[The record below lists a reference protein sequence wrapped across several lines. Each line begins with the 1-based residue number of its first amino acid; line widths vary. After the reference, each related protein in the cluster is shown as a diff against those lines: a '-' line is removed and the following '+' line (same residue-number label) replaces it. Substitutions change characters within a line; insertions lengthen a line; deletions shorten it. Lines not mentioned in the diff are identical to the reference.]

1 LILSDNQSPQPE
13 SKTTRNGGIGF
24 RLLLI
29 CHAEEMQNRYA
40 NLVSSD
46 SGLTALGW
54 QQTDVLAEWLRSH
67 YQIHALIS
75 APELRNRLTAQRVGQ
90 SIGLPVSVHQSL
102 SQLMTTAPATDIV
115 EPATQDDTDV
125 SEDPSAAPCLLLQ
138 RILDPLIEKHRG
150 KAVAM
155 FAREDVIASVLD
167 CLLGVN
173 GLRLMLMHTSVS
185 ELQFR
190 DGQWVLS
197 YLNRREHLPEPVP
210 DDIASPLQVEA
221 TPDIPEDL
229 SLLPQIY
236 NQNVAAFVEMDDKT
250 RRKRFDDLI
259 SFSEIQSGD
268 RVLDVGTGTGL
279 LALALAE
286 SCEATVVGI
295 DISPAMLER
304 AEFFRLNSTS
314 EIARRVDFRLATAQV
329 LPFAKERFDVAICR
343 MVLHLNRQPG
353 RVLRELW
360 RVLRPGGV
368 LVIADLLSTDD
379 PVRRATQNAIEG
391 RRNSSHVAAYSTSQ
405 YREMVVDAGFVTD
418 AEKSAV
424 FSRILDDWLAELN
437 AEPANG
443 AVVREMVE
451 ASLETDAAGINARRN
466 GDQILFDQRLV
477 YLRAVKR
484 LDQE

>member
-1 LILSDNQSPQPE
+1 
-13 SKTTRNGGIGF
+13 
-24 RLLLI
+24 
-29 CHAEEMQNRYA
+29 MQNRYA

-54 QQTDVLAEWLRSH
+54 QQTDMLADWLRTH
-67 YQIHALIS
+67 YQIHVLLS

-90 SIGLPVSVHQSL
+90 NVGLPVSVHQSL
-102 SQLMTTAPATDIV
+102 AQLVTTTPAADAV
-115 EPATQDDTDV
+115 EPTTQDNAQGNAEV
-125 SEDPSAAPCLLLQ
+125 KAEPSSTACTLLQ
-138 RILDPLIEKHRG
+138 SILDPLVEKHRG
-150 KAVAM
+150 KTAAM
-155 FAREDVIASVLD
+155 FAGRDTIASVLD

-185 ELQFR
+185 ELQRR
-190 DGQWVLS
+190 DGQWFLS
-197 YLNRREHLPEPVP
+197 YLNRQEHLPELVP
-210 DDIASPLQVEA
+210 DELAPAIKTEKP
-221 TPDIPEDL
+221 PDSPEDL
-229 SLLPQIY
+229 SLLPKIY
-236 NQNVAAFVEMDDKT
+236 NQNVAMFVDMDDKT
-250 RRKRFDDLI
+250 RRQRFDDLI
-259 SFSEIQSGD
+259 SFSEIQSGAK
-268 RVLDVGTGTGL
+268 VLDVGTGTGL

-286 SCEATVVGI
+286 SCKATVVGI

-304 AEFFRLNSTS
+304 AEFFRLNSTP
-314 EIARRVDFRLATAQV
+314 EIARRVDFRLATAQA
-329 LPFAKERFDVAICR
+329 LPFAKERFDVVICR
-343 MVLHLNRQPG
+343 MILHLNRRPE

-391 RRNSSHVAAYSTSQ
+391 RRNPSHIAAYSTSQ
-405 YREMVVDAGFVTD
+405 YREMVVDAGFVAD
-418 AEKSAV
+418 AEKSTV

-437 AEPANG
+437 TEPANG

-451 ASLETDAAGINARRN
+451 ASLETDAAGINARRH

-484 LDQE
+484 VDVE

>member
-1 LILSDNQSPQPE
+1 
-13 SKTTRNGGIGF
+13 
-24 RLLLI
+24 
-29 CHAEEMQNRYA
+29 
-40 NLVSSD
+40 
-46 SGLTALGW
+46 
-54 QQTDVLAEWLRSH
+54 
-67 YQIHALIS
+67 
-75 APELRNRLTAQRVGQ
+75 
-90 SIGLPVSVHQSL
+90 
-102 SQLMTTAPATDIV
+102 
-115 EPATQDDTDV
+115 
-125 SEDPSAAPCLLLQ
+125 
-138 RILDPLIEKHRG
+138 
-150 KAVAM
+150 
-155 FAREDVIASVLD
+155 
-167 CLLGVN
+167 
-173 GLRLMLMHTSVS
+173 
-185 ELQFR
+185 
-190 DGQWVLS
+190 
-197 YLNRREHLPEPVP
+197 
-210 DDIASPLQVEA
+210 
-221 TPDIPEDL
+221 
-229 SLLPQIY
+229 
-236 NQNVAAFVEMDDKT
+236 MDDKT

-314 EIARRVDFRLATAQV
+314 EIARRVDFRLATAQA

-343 MVLHLNRQPG
+343 MVLHLNRHPG

-391 RRNSSHVAAYSTSQ
+391 RRNPSHVAAYSTSQ

-466 GDQILFDQRLV
+466 GDQILFDQRLD
-477 YLRAVKR
+477 YLRADKR
-484 LDQE
+484 QDEE